1 MGLLNRFFKSQEELA
16 KDVSLKDEDF
26 LRAWNDYHKT
36 VNEKSVLIEF
46 LSSDNYLQTVPKLQ
60 KLLALELSDIEN
72 EKKTERALIDDL
84 DSIDHYKHIQRVANL
99 HNRLA
104 YAETKYKYIY
114 KLLNM
119 LHNAIVTQMHIVERL
134 PSADDVE
141 TLISHLKNQ
150 SEVELDVMKQVES
163 RETFHGLFLALVK
176 GEHIVGRMD
185 AKEKQLLK
193 RMELVMQGVLSDE
206 RKKGNVYQW
215 ADKVFKGVQNQ
226 IGEYIARHEEDEV
239 GNNPDVDFEYVNHSE
254 FIDFVKQCA
263 IEVGE
268 KPSEQMI
275 TVFVHTFREWYN
287 NR

>member
-1 MGLLNRFFKSQEELA
+1 MGLLNRFFKSQEDVA
-16 KDVSLKDEDF
+16 KDIVLKDEDF
-26 LRAWNDYHKT
+26 LRIWKEYHQT
-36 VNEKSVLIEF
+36 FSEKEKLINAITT
-46 LSSDNYLQTVPKLQ
+46 DNYQQLLPRLQT
-60 KLLALELSDIEN
+60 LLDLELSDIEGE
-72 EKKTERALIDDL
+72 EKIEVHLIGDL
-84 DSIDHYKHIQRVANL
+84 QSIEHDKRILRVQNL

-114 KLLNM
+114 KLLNE
-119 LHNAIVTQMHIVERL
+119 LHNALTSQLHIVTQPPPGTYPTV
-134 PSADDVE
+134 
-141 TLISHLKNQ
+141 LISYLK
-150 SEVELDVMKQVES
+150 SHFAIEKEVLKQIES
-163 RETFHGLFLALVK
+163 RETFHELFLTLVK

-193 RMELVMQGVLSDE
+193 RMELVMQGVLSNM

-254 FIDFVKQCA
+254 FIDFVRQCA
-263 IEVGE
+263 VELDE

-275 TVFVHTFREWYN
+275 NVFVHTFREWYN